1 MKRNKIDLV
10 LKEKFQ
16 FRLTKKE
23 LEMLNELSEELKISK
38 STFLRGLIR
47 AEYLKNIG
55 EKR

>member
-10 LKEKFQ
+10 LKENFQ

-23 LEMLNELSEELKISK
+23 LEMLNGLSDELKISK
-38 STFLRGLIR
+38 STLLRGLIR